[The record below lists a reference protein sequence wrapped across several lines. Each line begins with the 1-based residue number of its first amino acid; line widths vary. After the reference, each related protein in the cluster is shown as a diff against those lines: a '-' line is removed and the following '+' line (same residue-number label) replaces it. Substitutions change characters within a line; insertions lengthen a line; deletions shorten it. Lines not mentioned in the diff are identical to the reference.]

1 MEKLPATGLSILT
14 FVTVRNNKNKK
25 ELFTILPTP
34 PENTSNL
41 RTFVFVVIFQTLN
54 KIKKKEKH
62 LIFHQTDLSVV
73 LVANKKEIKI
83 NSLRGK
89 PKCKRGLLL
98 RRKF

>member
-41 RTFVFVVIFQTLN
+41 RTFVFVVIFRTLN

-62 LIFHQTDLSVV
+62 FDFSPNRSFGCIGGQQKR
-73 LVANKKEIKI
+73 NKNKF
-83 NSLRGK
+83 
-89 PKCKRGLLL
+89 PA
-98 RRKF
+98 RKTKM